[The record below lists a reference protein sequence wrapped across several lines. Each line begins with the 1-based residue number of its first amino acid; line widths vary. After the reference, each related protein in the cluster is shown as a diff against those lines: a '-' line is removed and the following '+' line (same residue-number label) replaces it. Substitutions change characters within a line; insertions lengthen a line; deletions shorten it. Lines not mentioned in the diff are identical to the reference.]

1 MRKGKA
7 NSNFFKN
14 AGGNEF
20 GGGGGAEI
28 VIAAPKHNP
37 NIDYAAQASQ
47 NQAVAARGGGGG
59 AGPSGPAS
67 QKAIDACLKRA
78 QQTGTLNMQSKGL
91 QTFPVEVCNL
101 HELKLIDNFWEAYEL
116 TKVDM
121 SNNEIDSI
129 PEEIANQEVSFLHS
143 KKFHVY

>member
-47 NQAVAARGGGGG
+47 NQAAAARGGGG

-91 QTFPVEVCNL
+91 QTFPMEVCNL

>member
-1 MRKGKA
+1 
-7 NSNFFKN
+7 
-14 AGGNEF
+14 
-20 GGGGGAEI
+20 
-28 VIAAPKHNP
+28 
-37 NIDYAAQASQ
+37 
-47 NQAVAARGGGGG
+47 
-59 AGPSGPAS
+59 
-67 QKAIDACLKRA
+67 
-78 QQTGTLNMQSKGL
+78 MQSKGL
-91 QTFPVEVCNL
+91 QTFPMEVCNL

>member
-47 NQAVAARGGGGG
+47 NQAAAARRGGG
-59 AGPSGPAS
+59 AVSSGPAS

-91 QTFPVEVCNL
+91 QTFPMEVCNL